1 MFGNTIDTQT
11 GVATFLAASPSTPSA
26 PGVAGFWGLVSFD
39 TTAPSDVITS
49 DTLNKHTGSF
59 TVTGTSE
66 ADSTINIYDGS
77 TLLEPSVPDNSGQWS
92 FTADTLSSVI
102 VHSFTSTA
110 TDGSGNVGQSTGAAM
125 YGTSGNDI
133 ITSTSGDDILTGG
146 GGANTFVFS
155 GAIFG
160 KDVVTDFKATGSNHD
175 ILRFDHGIFA
185 SAAEARWLEFT

>member
-1 MFGNTIDTQT
+1 M
-11 GVATFLAASPSTPSA
+11 
-26 PGVAGFWGLVSFD
+26 
-39 TTAPSDVITS
+39 
-49 DTLNKHTGSF
+49 
-59 TVTGTSE
+59 
-66 ADSTINIYDGS
+66 
-77 TLLEPSVPDNSGQWS
+77 
-92 FTADTLSSVI
+92 
-102 VHSFTSTA
+102 
-110 TDGSGNVGQSTGAAM
+110 GQSTGAAM